1 MPLPF
6 AINNQPR
13 RPHSLEGLQGSRNV
27 VDIIADIPRFQDIMR
42 APALEFLPAYLPT
55 FDERRLA
62 GQLGLWTA
70 AALVYA
76 AATRESLALW
86 TLSAGSEKACEPC
99 VGLKPWHGRKRQLSS
114 TQRQQRHRHLP
125 ASR

>member
-1 MPLPF
+1 MNAAAVCDKQSASPAPF
-6 AINNQPR
+6 LGGPPGFPECGR
-13 RPHSLEGLQGSRNV
+13 YYRC
-27 VDIIADIPRFQDIMR
+27 IPRFQDIMR

-86 TLSAGSEKACEPC
+86 TLSAGSEKACEPA
-99 VGLKPWHGRKRQLSS
+99 WD
-114 TQRQQRHRHLP
+114 
-125 ASR
+125 